1 MGLVTTILQQLGFV
15 KGKALEAVA
24 GGHAAPAQ
32 APVCRVEAAA
42 VETVGEA
49 PAAAETPAGSP
60 EIVDVAA
67 VCEALA
73 AKNPQ
78 KLNWKTSIVDLMK
91 LLGMD
96 PSLANRKELA
106 KELGCPEN
114 LIGGDYSQMN
124 VWLIKAVMQLFL
136 IHILRGRRPPPCMS
150 RWSSHYLTQK
160 MMIMCMRGLQDVIL
174 ARCGR
179 C

>member
-1 MGLVTTILQQLGFV
+1 MGLFNTILQKLGFV
-15 KGKALEAVA
+15 KDKAVEAVA
-24 GGHAAPAQ
+24 GENAAAAE
-32 APVCRVEAAA
+32 APVSPVEAA
-42 VETVGEA
+42 A

-124 VWLIKAVMQLFL
+124 VWLIKAVMQ
-136 IHILRGRRPPPCMS
+136 
-150 RWSSHYLTQK
+150 K
-160 MMIMCMRGLQDVIL
+160 L
-174 ARCGR
+174 AENGGKVPEDLK
-179 C
+179 

>member
-1 MGLVTTILQQLGFV
+1 MGLFNTILQKLGFM
-15 KGKALEAVA
+15 KDKAVEAVA
-24 GGHAAPAQ
+24 GENAAAAEAPAAP
-32 APVCRVEAAA
+32 VEAAA
-42 VETVGEA
+42 VETVAAE
-49 PAAAETPAGSP
+49 PAAVETPAGSP
-60 EIVDVAA
+60 EIVDVVA

-124 VWLIKAVMQLFL
+124 IWLIKAVMQ
-136 IHILRGRRPPPCMS
+136 
-150 RWSSHYLTQK
+150 K
-160 MMIMCMRGLQDVIL
+160 L
-174 ARCGR
+174 AENGGKVPEDLK
-179 C
+179 

>member
-1 MGLVTTILQQLGFV
+1 MEYGEFNSINTSLVEYERTTKRVPTMKSLDAK
-15 KGKALEAVA
+15 KGENKAEKASS
-24 GGHAAPAQ
+24 AAAE
-32 APVCRVEAAA
+32 APVSPVEAAA
-42 VETVGEA
+42 VETVAAA

-124 VWLIKAVMQLFL
+124 VWLIKAVMQ
-136 IHILRGRRPPPCMS
+136 
-150 RWSSHYLTQK
+150 K
-160 MMIMCMRGLQDVIL
+160 L
-174 ARCGR
+174 AENGGKVPEDLK
-179 C
+179 

>member
-1 MGLVTTILQQLGFV
+1 MGLFNTILQKLGFM
-15 KGKALEAVA
+15 KDKAVEAVA
-24 GGHAAPAQ
+24 GENAAAAEAPAAP
-32 APVCRVEAAA
+32 VEAAA
-42 VETVGEA
+42 AETVAAA
-49 PAAAETPAGSP
+49 PAAVETAAGSP
-60 EIVDVAA
+60 ETVDVVA

-124 VWLIKAVMQLFL
+124 VWLIKAVMQ
-136 IHILRGRRPPPCMS
+136 
-150 RWSSHYLTQK
+150 K
-160 MMIMCMRGLQDVIL
+160 L
-174 ARCGR
+174 AENGGKVPEDLK
-179 C
+179 